1 MAVVTIS
8 RGAFSGGDAIAKSL
22 AALLNYGCIDGDEL
36 VERAAASGAGEKDLK
51 NALLK
56 APGLLD
62 RLTHR
67 RAMHLA
73 ALQAALAEAVAG
85 DNVIYHGNAGH
96 LLLRGVVPAL
106 RVLIT
111 APLES
116 RIAMAAERLGVSRA
130 EAEIRIARMDEERR
144 KWVQFLYGE
153 QWSDPALF
161 DLVVNLSHAG
171 IDEASSLIADM
182 ARLDAF
188 VFTPAQ
194 QAAVR
199 NFALANRVRV
209 ALYLDPGTTHLEVE
223 VWARGGTVHIRGYIG
238 SRRGFR
244 ETERVARQVPGV
256 RELNLDELTVYA
268 EY

>member
-8 RGAFSGGDAIAKSL
+8 RGAFSGGDAIAESL
-22 AALLNYGCIDGDEL
+22 AALLGYRCIDRDEL
-36 VERAAASGAGEKDLK
+36 VERAAAGGAPEKELK
-51 NALLK
+51 DALLK
-56 APGLLD
+56 VPGFLE
-62 RLTHR
+62 RLTLKR
-67 RAMHLA
+67 RIYLA

-111 APLES
+111 APLEF
-116 RIAMAAERLGVSRA
+116 RVAMIGKRLGLNRA
-130 EAEIRIARMDEERR
+130 EAEARITRMDEERR

-153 QWSDPALF
+153 HWDDPALY

-171 IDEASSLIADM
+171 IAEASSLIADM

-188 VFTPAQ
+188 AFTPGQ

-199 NFALANRVRV
+199 DFALANQVRV
-209 ALYLDPGTTHLEVE
+209 ALYLDPGSTHLEVE
-223 VWARGGTVHIRGYIG
+223 VWARNGTVHIRGYIG

-244 ETERVARQVPGV
+244 EAERVAWQVPGV
-256 RELNLDELTVYA
+256 RELDLDELTVY
-268 EY
+268 EEF